1 MCKKDT
7 VKICMDVFVKK
18 FQVSS
23 LENYSTGS
31 TTLKLRVLF
40 LLICKIGLTFYDL
53 ATEDLSIQL
62 STDYGSL

>member
-1 MCKKDT
+1 M
-7 VKICMDVFVKK
+7 KICMDVFVKK

-40 LLICKIGLTFYDL
+40 LLICKIGLIFYDL

-62 STDYGSL
+62 STDYGPL